1 MNGQNKD
8 TYLIRID
15 NKKLIDKPKQNGRK
29 GNMATN
35 PKIKRLRSK

>member
-8 TYLIRID
+8 TYLIRVD

-29 GNMATN
+29 QTSTTN
-35 PKIKRLRSK
+35 SKKPIRKG